1 MSVFGDQTSYLCQ
14 NDEEV
19 SPKFVKGR
27 NMLIT
32 FQFLFEVDKYFF
44 CQMIFFI
51 IYMIIL
57 IYLIS
62 KWNFLINE
70 TKCYE

>member
-1 MSVFGDQTSYLCQ
+1 MSVFGDQTSYICQ

-32 FQFLFEVDKYFF
+32 VQFLLEIDK
-44 CQMIFFI
+44 
-51 IYMIIL
+51 
-57 IYLIS
+57 
-62 KWNFLINE
+62 K
-70 TKCYE
+70 